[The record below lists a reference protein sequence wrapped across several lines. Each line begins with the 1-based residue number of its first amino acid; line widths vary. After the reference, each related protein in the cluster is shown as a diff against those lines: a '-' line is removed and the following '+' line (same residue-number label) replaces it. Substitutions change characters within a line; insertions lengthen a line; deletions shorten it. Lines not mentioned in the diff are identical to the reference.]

1 MKHMSYE
8 KLFDLTGKYGL
19 IAGGAGELGREM
31 AVGLS
36 HFGAKLIIADRR
48 KTAAQEAAQYV
59 MESGGDARA
68 EKTDILKDHDLNR
81 LFQGIKEREGGL
93 DILINCIGTIIR
105 KPIIEQSD
113 KEWEDVLRLN
123 LTAAMRISREA
134 ARLMKEQGN
143 GKIIHVSSAVGLLA
157 YPSFSAYASSKAG
170 LNMLI
175 KIQAMEWAPMGINV
189 NGIAPGTA
197 ITRLN
202 RDYYNEDPSRLKE
215 KIAKIP
221 AARLATCSDF
231 VGAVIYLSSPAS
243 DYVHGTVIPIDGG
256 RTIAG

>member
-1 MKHMSYE
+1 MSYG
-8 KLFDLTGKYGL
+8 KLFDLAGKSAL

-36 HFGAKLIIADRR
+36 SFGARLIIADVRE
-48 KTAAQEAAQYV
+48 TAAKEAAQYV
-59 MESGGDARA
+59 IESGGDARA
-68 EKTDILKDHDLNR
+68 EKADVLDDHDLNK
-81 LFQGIKEREGGL
+81 LFQGIKDKEGGL

-105 KPIIEQSD
+105 KPIIEQNNE
-113 KEWEDVLRLN
+113 EWENVLRLN

-134 ARLMKEQGN
+134 ALLMKEQGS

-157 YPSFSAYASSKAG
+157 YPAFSAYASSKAG

-175 KIQAMEWAPMGINV
+175 KVQAMEWAPLGINV

-202 RDYYNEDPSRLKE
+202 RDYYAEDPSRLKE

-221 AARLATCSDF
+221 AARLATCGDF
-231 VGAVIYLSSPAS
+231 VGAIIFLSSSAS
-243 DYVHGTVIPIDGG
+243 DYVHGAVIPIDGG